1 VNVIILGAGLVGGPM
16 AIDLAKDHNF
26 RVTAVDANPQVLEKL
41 KAHSIETI
49 KSDLSKTENVTRL
62 ISDFDVVVNAVPG
75 FMGFST
81 LKTIIEAKKD
91 VVDIAFYSEDPF
103 ELDELARNR
112 NVTAIV
118 DCGVCP
124 GMSNLIIGHLDGS
137 MDLDSVLL
145 YVGGLS
151 EERKLPF
158 EYKAGFSPLDVLEEY
173 VRPARMI
180 ENFRM
185 VSKPALSEPEL
196 INFPPIGTLEAFNS
210 DGIRSLI
217 RTVKAGHI
225 QEKTLRYPGHIEKIA
240 LLRDIGFLD
249 LKEIDVKG
257 QKIRPRDLTA
267 RLLFPMW
274 EMKNDDPDL
283 TVAKFI
289 LKGKQDGK
297 NLEYTYDL
305 LDRYDPETR
314 TSSMAR
320 TTGYTATAA
329 VRMLEQKLFDRKGIC
344 PPEYIGKHQECY
356 DFIMERLRE
365 RNIVYHESVR
375 EI

>member
-1 VNVIILGAGLVGGPM
+1 MNVIILGAGLIGGPM
-16 AIDLAKDHNF
+16 AIDLVKDSSF
-26 RVTAVDANPQVLEKL
+26 DVTAVDVNPLVMERL
-41 KAHSIETI
+41 KKHSIKTI
-49 KSDLSKTENVTRL
+49 KSDLSNPENVRHL
-62 ISDFDVVVNAVPG
+62 IAGHDVVVNAVPG
-75 FMGFST
+75 FMGFPT
-81 LKTIIEAKKD
+81 LKAIIEAKKT
-91 VVDIAFYSEDPF
+91 VVDIAFYGEDPF
-103 ELDELARNR
+103 ELDDLAKKND
-112 NVTAIV
+112 VTAIV

-124 GMSNLIIGHLDGS
+124 GMSNLIIGHLDHL

-158 EYKAGFSPLDVLEEY
+158 EYKAGFSPLDVIEEY

-180 ENFRM
+180 KDFRM

-196 INFPPIGTLEAFNS
+196 INFPQIGTLEAFNS

-217 RTVKAGHI
+217 RTVKARNI
-225 QEKTLRYPGHIEKIA
+225 QEKTLRYPGHIQKIS
-240 LLRDIGFLD
+240 LLKDIGLFD
-249 LKEIDVKG
+249 LKEVDVQG
-257 QKIRPRDLTA
+257 QKIRPRDLAA

-274 EMKNDDPDL
+274 EMKQDDPDL

-289 LKGKQDGK
+289 VKGRREGK
-297 NLEYTYDL
+297 TLEYTYDL
-305 LDRYDPETR
+305 LDRYDPQTK

-329 VRMLEQKLFDRKGIC
+329 VRMLEQNLFNRKGIC
-344 PPEYIGKHQECY
+344 PPEFIGKHRKCY

-365 RNIVYHESVR
+365 RNIVYHESFQ